1 MTDKVTAIC
10 AVVSAHN
17 EQALI
22 GRCIDSLTAAARH
35 ARTQRSDVHVRII
48 IAADACTDNTLSLV
62 SSTPGIDALPCT
74 PVPAKPPA
82 QKESASASPHS
93 GTTRTSTPGPPPNVR
108 GPVEAYPG
116 SC

>member
-35 ARTQRSDVHVRII
+35 ARTQQSDVHVRIV

-62 SSTPGIDALPCT
+62 CSTPGLDTIHLHA
-74 PVPAKPPA
+74 
-82 QKESASASPHS
+82 
-93 GTTRTSTPGPPPNVR
+93 RTDEAARAEGVSFGLTAFRHDPN
-108 GPVEAYPG
+108 
-116 SC
+116 